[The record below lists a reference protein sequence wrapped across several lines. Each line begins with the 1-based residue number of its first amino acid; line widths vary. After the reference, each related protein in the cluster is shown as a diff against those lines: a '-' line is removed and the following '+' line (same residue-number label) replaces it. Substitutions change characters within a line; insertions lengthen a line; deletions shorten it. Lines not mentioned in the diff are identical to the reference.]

1 MHVVATGSSALRLA
15 SGPKESLAGRFER
28 LTLSHWSASAL
39 AEAFDVARDEA
50 AQFVV
55 RMGSYPGAFQFRD
68 DLPRWMAYVRDAIVE
83 PAIGRCSRMPT
94 SSLRSPSMPLDSA
107 ANARRPR
114 SSSR

>member
-1 MHVVATGSSALRLA
+1 LPGGS
-15 SGPKESLAGRFER
+15 ER
-28 LTLSHWSASAL
+28 LTLSHWSAAAL

-55 RMGSYPGAFQFRD
+55 RMGSCPGAFQFRD

-107 ANARRPR
+107 PTRGAPEARHAEQRAPG
-114 SSSR
+114 